1 MITITD
7 KHNCCGCSACVQAC
21 PKQCISFE
29 EDEQGFRY
37 PLADKAI
44 CVDCGLC
51 EKVCPVLNA
60 GEPRQPL
67 AVYAA
72 INPNEE
78 IRKGSSSGGIFTAL
92 AEAVLNEGGVVFGA
106 RFNDQ
111 WEVVHA
117 YTESKEG
124 LAPFRGSKYV
134 QSRVGE
140 TYRQAKT
147 FLQQGRKV
155 MYTGTPCQIA
165 GLKRYLG
172 KEYDQLLTVDV
183 VCHGVPSPLVWR
195 DYLRD
200 ITANNLSQIASINF
214 RDKSTG
220 WKNFRL
226 KINKSDGQVFVDES
240 NRENLYMQA
249 FLGNFSLRPS
259 CHACIAKSGKCGS
272 DFTIADYWGITK
284 TNTSFIDDNGVSS
297 IIVNDLKA
305 ENILSGLQIQLE
317 KSSIEQFVKMNPA
330 YYKSH
335 KRPDNYVLFWSKY
348 NQKNISGVIKK
359 YARQSNREYIRSW
372 AIKLLFK
379 LNVLPIL
386 KKVLKR

>member
-37 PLADKAI
+37 PLVDKAA

-60 GEPRQPL
+60 GEPRHPL

-78 IRKGSSSGGIFTAL
+78 IRRESSSGGIFTAL
-92 AEAVLNEGGVVFGA
+92 AEAVLDESGVVFGA

-140 TYRQAKT
+140 TYRQAKA

-195 DYLRD
+195 NYLRD

-220 WKNFRL
+220 WKNYSV
-226 KINKSDGQVFVDES
+226 KICGQEETPFVNESYRKNPFMQVFLKD
-240 NRENLYMQA
+240 
-249 FLGNFSLRPS
+249 FCLRPS
-259 CHACIAKSGKCGS
+259 CHTCPAKSGKSGS
-272 DFTIADYWGITK
+272 DLTIADFWGINDPDWDDDKGTSLILVHTCQGQQSLDSCNIPKKQTSYEDAISHNPSIEKSVAENKFISLFWQQYYNDGLNNIQSLLDKTK
-284 TNTSFIDDNGVSS
+284 PS
-297 IIVNDLKA
+297 II
-305 ENILSGLQIQLE
+305 
-317 KSSIEQFVKMNPA
+317 
-330 YYKSH
+330 
-335 KRPDNYVLFWSKY
+335 
-348 NQKNISGVIKK
+348 
-359 YARQSNREYIRSW
+359 NRLHRKIRRL
-372 AIKLLFK
+372 I
-379 LNVLPIL
+379 
-386 KKVLKR
+386 

>member
-37 PLADKAI
+37 PLVDKAI

-60 GEPRQPL
+60 GEPRHPL

-72 INPNEE
+72 INTNEE
-78 IRKGSSSGGIFTAL
+78 IRKESSSGGIFTAL
-92 AEAVLNEGGVVFGA
+92 AEAVLDEGGVVFGA

-140 TYRQAKT
+140 TYRQAKA

-220 WKNFRL
+220 WKNFSVR
-226 KINKSDGQVFVDES
+226 ISGQEGKDYVNES
-240 NRENLYMQA
+240 FRQNLFMQL
-249 FLGNFSLRPS
+249 FLRNFCLRPS
-259 CHACIAKSGKCGS
+259 CHACAAKSGKSGS
-272 DFTIADYWGITK
+272 DITIADFWGMEDSNWNDNKGTSCIIAYKEYVSLLLSSFVLK
-284 TNTSFIDDNGVSS
+284 TEVS
-297 IIVNDLKA
+297 
-305 ENILSGLQIQLE
+305 NIEIFS
-317 KSSIEQFVKMNPA
+317 KMNPA
-330 YYKSH
+330 YNKTFKY
-335 KRPDNYVLFWSKY
+335 PDNYKLFWSNYKDFDI
-348 NQKNISGVIKK
+348 QHLIKL
-359 YARQSNREYIRSW
+359 YAKQSKKEIIRSLT
-372 AIKLLFK
+372 IRLICKLG
-379 LNVLPIL
+379 IL
-386 KKVLKR
+386 SIVKKILRK

>member
-1 MITITD
+1 MITINN

-37 PLADKAI
+37 PLVDKAI
-44 CVDCGLC
+44 CVDCGMC

-78 IRKGSSSGGIFTAL
+78 IRKESSSGGIFTAL
-92 AEAVLNEGGVVFGA
+92 AESVLDEGGVVFGA

-140 TYRQAKT
+140 TYRQTKV

-183 VCHGVPSPLVWR
+183 VCHGVPSPMVWR

-200 ITANNLSQIASINF
+200 ITSDNLPQIASINF

-226 KINKSDGQVFVDES
+226 KIYKQEG
-240 NRENLYMQA
+240 
-249 FLGNFSLRPS
+249 
-259 CHACIAKSGKCGS
+259 
-272 DFTIADYWGITK
+272 
-284 TNTSFIDDNGVSS
+284 
-297 IIVNDLKA
+297 
-305 ENILSGLQIQLE
+305 NIL
-317 KSSIEQFVKMNPA
+317 
-330 YYKSH
+330 
-335 KRPDNYVLFWSKY
+335 
-348 NQKNISGVIKK
+348 
-359 YARQSNREYIRSW
+359 
-372 AIKLLFK
+372 LL
-379 LNVLPIL
+379 L
-386 KKVLKR
+386 